1 MMSANDDLLNALW
14 QAIERAA
21 QVEAEL
27 QVMAEQLTAWRAMA
41 EAAMQALDREIA
53 GRDGRRANE

>member
-1 MMSANDDLLNALW
+1 MAASEDLIAALW
-14 QAIERAA
+14 QAIGRAA

-53 GRDGRRANE
+53 ARDGRRANG

>member
-1 MMSANDDLLNALW
+1 MAASDELIAALW
-14 QAIERAA
+14 QAIDRAA

-27 QVMAEQLTAWRAMA
+27 QVMAEQLTGWRAMA

-53 GRDGRRANE
+53 ARDGRRANG